1 MYFHKMRLES
11 GSWINYY
18 GAQSLSTS
26 GFVEVNVCLRFVRCF
41 LSIVVLLFYDGYYF
55 GQSVIDKHSPDHDG
69 QDIERRERIAYNQ
82 DSKQ

>member
-1 MYFHKMRLES
+1 M
-11 GSWINYY
+11 
-18 GAQSLSTS
+18 
-26 GFVEVNVCLRFVRCF
+26 CLRFVRCF

-55 GQSVIDKHSPDHDG
+55 GQSVIDKHSSDHDG